1 MLRLLAGGPGP
12 DSLQQARFEGPRI
25 CECTCFRLA
34 HYAKLTLRSRFQPYP
49 YFVSGLG
56 LFSTFA
62 FASTLVHSG
71 FVKLEHKDTV
81 NWHFFLTKILPCG
94 AATAGSHAFGN
105 GAYIYITVAF
115 VQMLK
120 SFTPMVVLVMLA
132 TLNISHPTKEI
143 VASVGLIC
151 VGTAISSYGEVN
163 MNWIGFGFMV
173 MAALSESTRLV
184 LSQLLLQNLKFSAI
198 EGQYFLIPG
207 AAVCIF
213 TASLILE
220 GPTMLEKGHL
230 AIPYN
235 NPFPFFMCG
244 IMGIAI
250 NYVSFLVIQ
259 YSNAVTMKVLGMVR
273 NALLVMFTVMVQG
286 EVVSSLQVLGYGVTL
301 IAFGCYN
308 YFQVR
313 CMHEMRLFHS
323 LIAVSNFFIQP
334 TTNPIKITTNE
345 LHHQPIQT

>member
-1 MLRLLAGGPGP
+1 MF
-12 DSLQQARFEGPRI
+12 SLTRVI
-25 CECTCFRLA
+25 YL
-34 HYAKLTLRSRFQPYP
+34 QPYP

-56 LFSTFA
+56 LISTFG
-62 FASTLVHSG
+62 FASILVHTG
-71 FVKLEHKDTV
+71 MVKLEHKDTV
-81 NWHFFLTKILPCG
+81 NWHFFFTKILPCG

-120 SFTPMVVLVMLA
+120 SFTPMVVLIML
-132 TLNISHPTKEI
+132 TVLKISTPTKEV

-151 VGTAISSYGEVN
+151 VGTAISAAGEVN
-163 MNWIGFGFMV
+163 FNWIGFGFMV

-213 TASLILE
+213 TASLLFE
-220 GPTMLEKGHL
+220 YPTMVEKGSL

-286 EVVSSLQVLGYGVTL
+286 EEVSSLQVMGYGITL
-301 IAFGCYN
+301 IAFGFYN
-308 YFQVR
+308 YYQVQA
-313 CMHEMRLFHS
+313 HS
-323 LIAVSNFFIQP
+323 RKRAK
-334 TTNPIKITTNE
+334 TG
-345 LHHQPIQT
+345 